1 MKNQIVKHLAL
12 FVLALAFLAL
22 PVAARADV
30 FTFNAPTTASNGN
43 SDTNNANQGDYQGGA
58 NQFNLDHHLAYTW
71 LLSGVTIPQGH
82 QITSAT
88 LTISGIRNWDSNP
101 NTLFIHLLN
110 TAQTHASS
118 SAGSPTLG
126 WHTQTANYPG
136 GAVTAYVDVNLN
148 QAPVTSIS
156 DAFGAD
162 YASNPLV
169 VGANNLSNN
178 LLLDSESFT
187 TTAVNYTLTLT
198 GAQLAQLAA
207 YIANGSDFAFGFDAD
222 CHFWNNGITFT
233 FTTTPSAVPEPAT
246 MFLLGSGLTVFGYYF
261 QRRRR
266 DRVRR

>member
-1 MKNQIVKHLAL
+1 MKNPTVKHLML
-12 FVLALAFLAL
+12 FLLALAFLAL
-22 PVAARADV
+22 PVAAKADV
-30 FTFNAPTTASNGN
+30 FTFNAPATTPNYNSN
-43 SDTNNANQGDYQGGA
+43 TNNPSQSNYQGGA

-71 LLSGVTIPQGH
+71 RVSGVNIPQGH
-82 QITSAT
+82 EITSAT
-88 LTISGIRNWDSNP
+88 LTITSIRNWDSNP

-110 TAQTHASS
+110 TAQTYASN

-126 WHTQTANYPG
+126 WHTQTFNLPG

-169 VGANNLSNN
+169 VGANNVGNN
-178 LLLDSESFT
+178 LFLDAESFST
-187 TTAVNYTLTLT
+187 TVTNYTLNLT
-198 GAQLAQLAA
+198 NGQLAQLAA

-222 CHFWNNGITFT
+222 CHFWNNGIRFT
-233 FTTTPSAVPEPAT
+233 FTTAPTATPEPAT
-246 MFLLGSGLTVFGYYF
+246 MLLLGSGLAGFSYF